1 MSAGRLASA
10 VSTDKPKK
18 LLDLVRD
25 TLRVEHYSLRTERSY
40 CDWIE
45 RFIRFSQQTQQRRL
59 ASSTG
64 DGIAAVSSSLT

>member
-1 MSAGRLASA
+1 
-10 VSTDKPKK
+10 
-18 LLDLVRD
+18 VRD
-25 TLRVEHYSLRTERSY
+25 ALRVKHYSLRTERSY

-64 DGIAAVSSSLT
+64 DEIAAVSSSLT

>member
-18 LLDLVRD
+18 LLDRVRD
-25 TLRVEHYSLRTERSY
+25 ALRVKHYSLRTERSY

-45 RFIRFSQQTQQRRL
+45 RFIVFHSKRNNGVWRHPREMESRRFL
-59 ASSTG
+59 PA
-64 DGIAAVSSSLT
+64 